1 MLHGRRLLYRRR
13 GVSRRGAPQ
22 DLGRQA
28 ATLGAQ
34 SFEEIVGADLSIAG
48 ALLRQGEDFADA
60 RRHEDSLPY
69 SVLTR
74 TERSANLGVHLAH
87 VDALRFERAQN
98 RAVALFEERD
108 QQVFGADVVVAMVA
122 ALLFGYPKDA
132 PRGWI

>member
-1 MLHGRRLLYRRR
+1 MLHGRTLLYSRR
-13 GVSRRGAPQ
+13 GVSRCGAPQ
-22 DLGRQA
+22 NLGRQA
-28 ATLGAQ
+28 AALGAQ
-34 SFEEIVGADLSIAG
+34 GFKDIVGADLSIAG
-48 ALLRQGEDFADA
+48 AFLRQGEDLADA

-87 VDALRFERAQN
+87 VNALCFERAEN
-98 RAVALFEERD
+98 RAVAFLEERD

-122 ALLFGYPKDA
+122 ALLFGYPKNA